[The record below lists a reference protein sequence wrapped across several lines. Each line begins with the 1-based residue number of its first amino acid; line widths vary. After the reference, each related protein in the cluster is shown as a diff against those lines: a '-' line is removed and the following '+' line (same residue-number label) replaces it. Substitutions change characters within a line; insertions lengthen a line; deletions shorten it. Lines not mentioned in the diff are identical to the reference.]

1 MSRVMDLPES
11 KSSYWKN
18 RFIDGLP
25 SLFSERVKKV
35 LRGYW
40 PEIPYDTLTYGK
52 LIGIC
57 TQVGLNLCNVLK
69 LAQQTK
75 SNQMS

>member
-1 MSRVMDLPES
+1 MSRVMELPES

-25 SLFSERVKKV
+25 SLFSERVKKI
-35 LRGYW
+35 LRGDRS
-40 PEIPYDTLTYGK
+40 EIPYDTLTYGK

-57 TQVGLNLCNVLK
+57 TQEGLNLCNELK
-69 LAQQTK
+69 LDQQIKRT
-75 SNQMS
+75 